1 MRVTVL
7 SSGSGGNCT
16 LVEGAGL
23 RVLVDA
29 GLPLREVKARL
40 AAAGA
45 PLEKGPISDLLIT
58 HEHSD
63 HGGCAGV
70 LGRKLGLTVR
80 GTEGTLRALR
90 DPPPEEKWRFLQA
103 GVPLRL
109 GVPEQERLDG
119 LPGGQA
125 PVEPPDAGRAAPA
138 VATLRLA
145 PLGAPAPAG
154 GSSVMEALFRAS
166 APAAAGDLADPRAAP
181 APPPGSA
188 RSNVVP
194 LRPAPRG
201 PELWV
206 TPIALPH
213 DAAAPVAYRFEE
225 RTAHGSAH
233 AAIVTDLGHVPQG
246 VVAALQG
253 LDLLVIEFNHDVQML
268 VDGPYPWAL
277 KQRIRGG
284 RGHLSNVQAAALLA
298 KVCHPGLREV
308 VLAHLSEHNN
318 TPRLAREAAETVL
331 ARARSGARLQVGSVK
346 GALAPISVEPAVAVT
361 TRGRW
366 KPAQLALL

>member
-90 DPPPEEKWRFLQA
+90 DPPPEAQWRFLEA

-109 GVPEQERLDG
+109 GAPEQQDAAALAEHLGRRLPEA
-119 LPGGQA
+119 LP
-125 PVEPPDAGRAAPA
+125 E
-138 VATLRLA
+138 TLPEVYA
-145 PLGAPAPAG
+145 GAPSRASAG
-154 GSSVMEALFRAS
+154 CSAVVEALFRAS
-166 APAAAGDLADPRAAP
+166 APASAALAPLAP
-181 APPPGSA
+181 VRA
-188 RSNVVP
+188 RSNVIA

-225 RTAHGSAH
+225 RTAQGPVH
-233 AAIVTDLGHVPQG
+233 AAIITDLGHVPQG

-253 LDLLVIEFNHDVQML
+253 LDLLVIEFNHDVQLL

>member
-16 LVEGAGL
+16 LIEGAGL

-29 GLPLREVKARL
+29 GLPLREVKKRL
-40 AAAGA
+40 EAAGV
-45 PLEKGPISDLLIT
+45 PLSKGPISDLLIT

-63 HGGCAGV
+63 HGGNAGV
-70 LGRKLGLTVR
+70 LGRQLGLAVR
-80 GTEGTLRALR
+80 ATEGTLRALR
-90 DPPPEEKWRFLQA
+90 DPPPEELWHFLEA
-103 GVPLRL
+103 GVPIRL
-109 GVPEQERLDG
+109 DAPEQP
-119 LPGGQA
+119 LPVQL
-125 PVEPPDAGRAAPA
+125 P
-138 VATLRLA
+138 
-145 PLGAPAPAG
+145 
-154 GSSVMEALFRAS
+154 
-166 APAAAGDLADPRAAP
+166 
-181 APPPGSA
+181 
-188 RSNVVP
+188 NVVP
-194 LRPAPRG
+194 LRPTPLGA
-201 PELWV
+201 ELWV

-225 RTAHGSAH
+225 RTALGSVH
-233 AAIVTDLGHVPQG
+233 AAIITDLGHVPQS

-284 RGHLSNVQAAALLA
+284 RGHLSNAQAAGLLA
-298 KVCHPGLREV
+298 KVTHPGLREV

-318 TPRLAREAAETVL
+318 TPKLAREAAEQVL
-331 ARARSGARLQVGSVK
+331 ARAQSGARLQLGSVQ
-346 GALAPISVEPAVAVT
+346 GALLPIQVEPAAVSPGS
-361 TRGRW
+361 RARW

>member
-16 LVEGAGL
+16 LIEGAGL

-29 GLPLREVKARL
+29 GLPLRAVKARL
-40 AAAGA
+40 VAAGV
-45 PLEKGPISDLLIT
+45 PLSKGPISDLLIT

-63 HGGCAGV
+63 HGGNAGV

-90 DPPPEEKWRFLQA
+90 DPPPEELWRFLQA

-109 GVPEQERLDG
+109 GVPEEQAGEG
-119 LPGGQA
+119 LPGGPESSEPQEA
-125 PVEPPDAGRAAPA
+125 PAAPPA
-138 VATLRLA
+138 VATTPVTPA
-145 PLGAPAPAG
+145 VATAPAG
-154 GSSVMEALFRAS
+154 STVMEALFRTS
-166 APAAAGDLADPRAAP
+166 APAAAGGRGEPGPSAAP
-181 APPPGSA
+181 APLRV

-194 LRPAPRG
+194 LRPTPRG
-201 PELWV
+201 AELWV

-225 RTAHGSAH
+225 RTAQGSVH
-233 AAIVTDLGHVPQG
+233 AAIITDLGHVPQS

-284 RGHLSNVQAAALLA
+284 RGHLSNVQAAGLLKQA
-298 KVCHPGLREV
+298 CHPGLREV

-318 TPRLAREAAETVL
+318 TPRLAREAAEAVL
-331 ARARSGARLQVGSVK
+331 ARAGSGARLQIGSVQ
-346 GALAPISVEPAVAVT
+346 GTLAPIEVEAAAPVV